1 MSHLKVLF
9 LCLIV
14 SLAHLPSA
22 QADTEFYTEMPY
34 YLNVTQETQQETVVE
49 GAYILRTYPHT
60 ANDDVDR
67 QMRLLIDAMAE
78 RNRSLLPLKKG
89 SIPSYLDVGAVF
101 TRSGTSVVNFLALAE
116 VSHETRQLSAD
127 YAVRVYDIETGR
139 LLSLTDFF
147 DADSEA
153 WDVLSLAVR
162 EQLSAAF
169 PGIEPDAEALDRL
182 CKKDSLQSAAFMAG
196 GARLSLVYR
205 ADALYPGKH
214 TLVHVHVYY
223 PEIRAMMT
231 DYGKRQT
238 DNSRFPMI
246 ALTYDDGPARGTTR
260 GVLNEL
266 RSHGALATF
275 FIVGQNIARNHDT
288 VSRQQ
293 NCGHAVQSH
302 SYTHKYPWELKK
314 GEAFLEDERL
324 RRELGE
330 LTGVPPTIMRAPGGN
345 DAYYTSLKMGYPMIN
360 WSAAAGDSGNDN
372 LKGIINTVVNRAEHR
387 AVMLMHD
394 SHHHS
399 RAYTAELLDHLVS
412 KGFLCVT
419 VEELFSAA
427 GVPLEPDKIY
437 FSPDRIAP

>member
-14 SLAHLPSA
+14 LLAHLPSA

-101 TRSGTSVVNFLALAE
+101 TRSGTSVVSFLALAE
-116 VSHETRQLSAD
+116 VSHETRQLSTD
-127 YAVRVYDIETGR
+127 YTTRVYDIETGR
-139 LLSLTDFF
+139 LLSLSDFF
-147 DADSEA
+147 DADSSA
-153 WDVLSLAVR
+153 WSVISRAVR
-162 EQLSAAF
+162 EQLSSAF
-169 PGIEPDAEALDRL
+169 PEIEPDVDMLDHL
-182 CKKDSLQSAAFMAG
+182 CTKDSLKNAAFMAG
-196 GARLSLVYR
+196 AARLSLVYR
-205 ADALYPGKH
+205 ADTLYPGKH
-214 TLVHVHVYY
+214 TLLHVHLYY

-231 DYGKRQT
+231 DYGKKQT
-238 DNSRFPMI
+238 DNSRFQMI

-293 NCGHAVQSH
+293 NCGHSIQSH
-302 SYTHKYPWELKK
+302 SYTHKYPWEHEKN
-314 GEAFLEDERL
+314 EAFLEDERL
-324 RRELGE
+324 RSELGT
-330 LTGVPPTIMRAPGGN
+330 LTGILPTIMRAPGGN
-345 DAYYTSLKMGYPMIN
+345 DAYYTSLQMGYPMIN

-372 LKGIINTVVNRAEHR
+372 LKRIISTVVNRAEHR

-394 SHHHS
+394 SHHHA

-412 KGFLCVT
+412 EGFLCVT

-427 GVPLEPDKIY
+427 GIPLEPDRIY